1 MKPLFDDGNEHVYG
15 DGDPDLSFHRIFGS
29 AVEGFDPQML
39 FDPLEEDFDLP
50 PAFVEFRNGGG
61 RQGEMVGKKDESF
74 VLAGIVEA
82 DAPEFLRIIL
92 FCVEAVQGNDLVAL
106 KARGFVDRLG
116 IEPFELEVLF
126 GPDDEEGRRTMDSVK
141 TGKVRIAPIEDIDG
155 ACFDRKIVED
165 IDLVDFSVG
174 NHDNRRNASPQ
185 IEERMQLYRTLPFA
199 KQRPGEKRKTQI
211 DRGGIQGVDGLIQFD
226 SEGFSGVEASGF
238 ANEDMSEVGID
249 APIADLVGMGKGV
262 AGYLSANPQMVEL
275 LLG

>member
-1 MKPLFDDGNEHVYG
+1 MKPLFDDGNEHVHG
-15 DGDPDLSFHRIFGS
+15 DGDPDLSFDRILGS
-29 AVEGFDPQML
+29 AIEGFDPQML

-82 DAPEFLRIIL
+82 DAPELLRIIL

-126 GPDDEEGRRTMDSVK
+126 GPDHEEGRRTMDPVK
-141 TGKVRIAPIEDIDG
+141 TGKVRITPIEDIDG

-185 IEERMQLYRTLPFA
+185 IEERMQFYRTLPFA

-226 SEGFSGVEASGF
+226 SEGFSCVKVSGF
-238 ANEDMSEVGID
+238 ANKDMSEIGID